1 MSLILDA
8 LKKLDRE
15 KSSHRKGTANI
26 AAEILRPDPRRPR
39 ERILLYFSAV
49 SLTAVAAAAI
59 TYGVMGGFGFLWK
72 SSPPAPVNPP
82 APSQQ
87 VASAPPKSRPLPKS
101 SPPSRVNPPA
111 PSQQVASAPPKSDSL
126 AKSSP
131 PAPVNPPAPGQQVPP
146 APLSREPVR
155 DARKEISR
163 VPPKIQ
169 ESEESNP
176 PATSPGEKKA
186 GQNVISKEAEVAPG
200 SAKKFPEP
208 TPKESATA
216 PPLLKIS
223 GIVWH
228 EEPSERRAVINGSFT
243 KEGSVIEGV
252 KVVEIFP
259 TRVRFSHNGRTFE
272 ISVFE

>member
-15 KSSHRKGTANI
+15 KSSRRKGTANI
-26 AAEILRPDPRRPR
+26 AAEILRPDPRLPR
-39 ERILLYFSAV
+39 KRILLYFSAF

-59 TYGVMGGFGFLWK
+59 TYGLVGGSGFLWK
-72 SSPPAPVNPP
+72 PSSPSPVKPP

-87 VASAPPKSRPLPKS
+87 AASP
-101 SPPSRVNPPA
+101 
-111 PSQQVASAPPKSDSL
+111 PPKSDSL

-131 PAPVNPPAPGQQVPP
+131 PSPVNPPALGQQVPP
-146 APLSREPVR
+146 ASLSREPVR
-155 DARKEISR
+155 DAREEISR

-169 ESEESNP
+169 ESAERNP
-176 PATSPGEKKA
+176 PATSLGEKKA
-186 GQNVISKEAEVAPG
+186 GRNVISKEAEVAPG
-200 SAKKFPEP
+200 GAKKFPEP
-208 TPKESATA
+208 TPKESATT

-259 TRVRFSHNGRTFE
+259 TRVRFFYNGRTFE
-272 ISVFE
+272 ISVFQ